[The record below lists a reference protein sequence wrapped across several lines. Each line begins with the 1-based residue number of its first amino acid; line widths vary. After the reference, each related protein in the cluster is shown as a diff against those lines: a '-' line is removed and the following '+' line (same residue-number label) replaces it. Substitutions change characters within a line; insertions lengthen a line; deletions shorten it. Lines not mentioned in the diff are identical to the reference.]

1 MQPEEK
7 RKGRNIPMHTML
19 IVEDDPK
26 VRGLLYDLFKDW
38 NVCHVA
44 WTAEQAV
51 SYLANQT
58 YDVVLTDISM
68 PGLSGLELLGHVRE
82 HYPEVPVIIISGI
95 DDQEY
100 AQGLAKLNA
109 FDYLVKPFHL
119 AAVEASVERAL
130 ARRQR
135 LLEEH
140 QGHTGSAGTEQ
151 VG

>member
-1 MQPEEK
+1 
-7 RKGRNIPMHTML
+7 
-19 IVEDDPK
+19 
-26 VRGLLYDLFKDW
+26 
-38 NVCHVA
+38 
-44 WTAEQAV
+44 
-51 SYLANQT
+51 
-58 YDVVLTDISM
+58 VVLTDISM